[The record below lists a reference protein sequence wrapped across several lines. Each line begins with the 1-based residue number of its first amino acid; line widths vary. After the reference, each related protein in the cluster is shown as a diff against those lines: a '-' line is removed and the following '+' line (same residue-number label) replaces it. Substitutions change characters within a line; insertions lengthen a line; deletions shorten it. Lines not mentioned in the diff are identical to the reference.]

1 LTVRSPKPLKP
12 AQLRRRVNPSDLRFE
27 TTSDLQPLDSIIE
40 QPRAFEALRLGS
52 SVDTRNYNIY
62 VAGRPGTG
70 KLTAVRKVL
79 SEIASK
85 QEPPGDICFVH
96 NFKRAWEPTA
106 LFFPR
111 SKGAYFKKVYDELI
125 GQVAQ
130 KVPQVFH
137 SREYQGLVQEVVN
150 RGMEAENEAF
160 LKLSEFATKVGFH
173 VKTTKDGL
181 LTVPLYNN
189 RPLSEK
195 DYDRL
200 PGDVKRKIEGQ
211 RKKLTPVVQE
221 FLHAARELQSSTQS
235 GVDFLQ
241 KQLIEQLVRPEFERL
256 KIEFGENERVK
267 AYLDAV
273 IDDMLAHP
281 QKLVPEAGTDTPP
294 RAHPERGDLKE
305 YQVNLV
311 VDNSETKGRPIV
323 FEKNPTYPNLVG
335 KIDRV
340 VEQGAML
347 TDFTMIR
354 TGSILQANGGYLLL
368 NAYDLLT
375 RPQAWAALKAALKNR
390 ELTIEDFGEQYGFP
404 ATTGLKPE
412 PVPVHF
418 KVVLMGNSYLYSL
431 LHAYDEDFQKLF
443 QVKSEFDFEAPAS
456 KTNAK
461 LMSRFVATIVGKE
474 KLRPVHADAM
484 AELLEY
490 AMRQVDHQARVSML
504 WGDLANLSIEA
515 DYYAKKAKA
524 DVVRA
529 AHVIEAVQL
538 RTERQSLMSDKML
551 DYFKD
556 ATLISEVKGRVVGQV
571 NGLAV
576 LESAGFAF
584 GKPTR
589 ITAQTFAGR
598 GGVVNIEREARMAG
612 RIFHKASLIISAWL
626 RARFASKTP
635 LSLNVS
641 LAFEQSYGG
650 IEGDSAS
657 VAEIYAILSAIA
669 GAPVR
674 QGLALT
680 GSMSQM
686 GEVQAIGGVNEK
698 IEGFFEVCQEKGL
711 TGRQG
716 VVIPKAN
723 AQNLMLRHDVVE
735 AVEAG
740 RFNVW
745 AIARVEEGI
754 PLFFEIAAGEPDRAG
769 VYPEGTL
776 FGRCQRVLEEMAA
789 LDLQTTKHRRRR
801 KSDSDDVPPPAPPA
815 DDEDD
820 DA

>member
-1 LTVRSPKPLKP
+1 MTPRLPKPLKV
-12 AQLRRRVNPSDLRFE
+12 AQLRRRVRADELRFE
-27 TTSDLQPLDSIIE
+27 TTNDLTPLDSIIE

-52 SVDTRNYNIY
+52 SVDARNYNIF

-79 SEIASK
+79 SEIAPR
-85 QEPPGDICFVH
+85 QEPPGDVCFVH
-96 NFKRAWEPTA
+96 NFNRAWEPTA
-106 LFFPR
+106 LYFPR
-111 SKGAYFKKVYDELI
+111 GKGARFKKAWDELI

-130 KVPQVFH
+130 KLPQVYH
-137 SREYQGLVQEVVN
+137 SREYQSLVQEVVN

-181 LTVPLYNN
+181 ITVPLYNN

-200 PGDVKRKIEGQ
+200 PGDVKRKIEDQ

-221 FLHAARELQSSTQS
+221 FLHAARELQTGTQS

-241 KQLIEQLVRPEFERL
+241 KQLVEQLVRPEIERL
-256 KIEFGENERVK
+256 KIEFGVNDRVK

-273 IDDMLAHP
+273 IEDMLAHP
-281 QKLVPEAGTDTPP
+281 QKLVPETGTDTPP
-294 RAHPERGDLKE
+294 RAHPERGELKE
-305 YQVNLV
+305 YQVNLL
-311 VDNSETKGRPIV
+311 VDNSTTKGRPIV

-340 VEQGAML
+340 VDQGAML

-354 TGSILQANGGYLLL
+354 PGSILQANGGYLLL
-368 NAYDLLT
+368 NAFDLLT
-375 RPQAWAALKAALKNR
+375 RPQAWQALKAALKNR

-412 PVPVHF
+412 PIPVHF
-418 KVVLMGNSYLYSL
+418 KVVLMGNSYLYAL
-431 LHAYDEDFQKLF
+431 LYAYDEDFQKLF
-443 QVKSEFDFEAPAS
+443 QIKSEFDFEAPAS

-461 LMSRFVATIVGKE
+461 LVSRFVATIVAKE
-474 KLRPVHADAM
+474 KLFPVHADAM
-484 AELLEY
+484 AALLEY
-490 AMRQVDHQARVSML
+490 AMRQVDHQERVSML

-515 DYYAKKAKA
+515 DYYAKQAKA
-524 DVVRA
+524 EIVRA
-529 AHVIEAVQL
+529 THVEEAVRR
-538 RTERQSLMSDKML
+538 RTERQSLTSDKIL
-551 DYFKD
+551 EYYKQNTVI
-556 ATLISEVKGRVVGQV
+556 AEVKGKVVGQI

-589 ITAQTFAGR
+589 ITAQTFAGK
-598 GGVVNIEREARMAG
+598 GGVVNVEREARMAG

-626 RARFASKTP
+626 RARFASKVP

-669 GAPVR
+669 DAPLR
-674 QGLALT
+674 QGLAIT
-680 GSMSQM
+680 GSMSQK

-698 IEGFFEVCQEKGL
+698 IEGFFEVCREKGL

-723 AQNLMLRHDVVE
+723 VQNLMLRHDVLE

-740 RFNVW
+740 TFNVW
-745 AIARVEEGI
+745 AIARVEEGV
-754 PLFFEIAAGEPDRAG
+754 PLLFELEAGEPGKDG
-769 VYPEGTL
+769 LYPEGTL
-776 FGRCQRVLEEMAA
+776 YGRCQRVLKELSD
-789 LDLQTTKHRRRR
+789 LDAQVTAHRRRR
-801 KSDSDDVPPPAPPA
+801 KSDTEELPPPEPE
-815 DDEDD
+815 DDE
-820 DA
+820 A